1 MKIMIAD
8 DHKILREGLKYM
20 IENNSN
26 FQVVALASDGQEA
39 VNIIKTQD
47 IDLIIM
53 DISMPIL
60 SGIDAIKEIR
70 KFNQN
75 IPILVL
81 TSMEDD
87 INVSKAMLEGA
98 DGYVLKNISPEHL
111 ILSIQS
117 VFAGMEVMDKGLM
130 KSPQIVRVKEIG
142 KDFSKIHLKVNGIDV
157 TLNKKELQILKMIV
171 DAKTIPQIAQEM
183 YLAEGR
189 IRNIISEMISKLYLN
204 DKTHLAIFAIKSN
217 LV

>member
-20 IENNSN
+20 IENNSD
-26 FQVVALASDGQEA
+26 FRVVALANDGHDA
-39 VNIIKTQD
+39 VKLSKTLD
-47 IDLIIM
+47 IDVIIM
-53 DISMPIL
+53 DISMPVL
-60 SGIDAIKEIR
+60 NGIDAIKEIR
-70 KFNQN
+70 KFNKSV
-75 IPILVL
+75 PILVL
-81 TSMEDD
+81 TSMADD
-87 INVSKAMLEGA
+87 VNVSKAMLEGA
-98 DGYVLKNISPEHL
+98 DGYVLKNISPENL

-117 VFAGMEVMDKGLM
+117 ISAGMEIIDKSLM
-130 KSPQIVRVKEIG
+130 KGCQPVRIKEIE
-142 KDFSKIHLKVNGIDV
+142 KNFSKIHLKVNGIDV

-171 DAKTIPQIAQEM
+171 DAKTIPQIAKEM

-204 DKTHLAIFAIKSN
+204 DKTHLAVFAIKSN